1 MGLSYKVNATI
12 IKGIIGG
19 FVRFMSI
26 VQIFVYLQLLDLLTT
41 LVGFK
46 LGAGE
51 ASPFIR
57 ILMHMGPAAGVA
69 LSKMLALALGGYCI
83 YRKKL
88 HLIRW
93 ITYWYSGLIVWNL
106 MVMLAA

>member
-1 MGLSYKVNATI
+1 MAINQLFI
-12 IKGIIGG
+12 
-19 FVRFMSI
+19 
-26 VQIFVYLQLLDLLTT
+26 YLQLLDLLTT

-57 ILMHMGPAAGVA
+57 VLMHAGPIWGVA
-69 LSKMLALALGGYCI
+69 LSKVVALGLGALCVYTN
-83 YRKKL
+83 KT
-88 HLIRW
+88 HVIRW
-93 ITYWYSGLIVWNL
+93 ITYWYCGLVVWNL

>member
-1 MGLSYKVNATI
+1 MAITQV
-12 IKGIIGG
+12 
-19 FVRFMSI
+19 
-26 VQIFVYLQLLDLLTT
+26 FVYLQLLDLLTT

-57 ILMHMGPAAGVA
+57 VLMHAGPAMGVMA
-69 LSKMLALALGGYCI
+69 SKVLALGLGALCVHA
-83 YRKKL
+83 KKY

-93 ITYWYSGLIVWNL
+93 ASYWYGLLVVWNL
-106 MVMLAA
+106 TVMLTAPGHLIHG

>member
-1 MGLSYKVNATI
+1 MSTI
-12 IKGIIGG
+12 Q
-19 FVRFMSI
+19 V
-26 VQIFVYLQLLDLLTT
+26 FVYLQLLDLLTT

-57 ILMHMGPAAGVA
+57 ILMHAGPAMGVLA
-69 LSKMLALALGGYCI
+69 SKGLALGLGALCVHA
-83 YRKKL
+83 RKY

-93 ITYWYSGLIVWNL
+93 ATYWYSALVVWNL
-106 MVMLAA
+106 AVMLSAPGHIMRG